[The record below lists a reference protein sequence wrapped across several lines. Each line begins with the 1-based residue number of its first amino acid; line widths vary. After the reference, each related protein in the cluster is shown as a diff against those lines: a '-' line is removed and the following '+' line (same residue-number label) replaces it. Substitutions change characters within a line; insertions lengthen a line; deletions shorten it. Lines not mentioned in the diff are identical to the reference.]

1 MLYDVYR
8 VCRLALVLFSAGAHS
23 VAIAVPVPVVIVI
36 AIIGTIAIAILSI
49 TIALAAVALIAV
61 PSYAFCLVS
70 LSTIAAWTV
79 RPSQSPLCSLTV
91 LPSSLLYPFALL
103 DSVAASVS
111 PLIALF
117 IRVCCFCLAVALKY
131 YCYLYRNLLPLR
143 YCRVL
148 QVVFKPFRFRGLSS
162 GTSIYVLSVVI
173 VLHSRYYRLG

>member
-1 MLYDVYR
+1 MLFF
-8 VCRLALVLFSAGAHS
+8 CWCSFCLLLLF
-23 VAIAVPVPVVIVI
+23 PVPVVIVI

-49 TIALAAVALIAV
+49 TIALAAVVLIAV

-91 LPSSLLYPFALL
+91 LPSSLLHPFALL

-117 IRVCCFCLAVALKY
+117 IRVCCFCLAVG
-131 YCYLYRNLLPLR
+131 
-143 YCRVL
+143 L
-148 QVVFKPFRFRGLSS
+148 QVL
-162 GTSIYVLSVVI
+162 L
-173 VLHSRYYRLG
+173 LHISETFCRSATVESYE